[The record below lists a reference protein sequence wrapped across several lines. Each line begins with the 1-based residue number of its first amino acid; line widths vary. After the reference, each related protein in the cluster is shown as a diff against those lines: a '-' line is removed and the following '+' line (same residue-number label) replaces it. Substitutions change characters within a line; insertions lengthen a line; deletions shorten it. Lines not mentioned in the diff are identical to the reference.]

1 MLMIMND
8 SLTKIATDPL
18 QAMAK
23 VRGGLD
29 WDEAN
34 QLARWLDLPIA
45 KLSQVLQISPATMTR
60 RRKGRFDPP
69 ESDRILRFARLWLLA
84 CDAVGGPEGARSWL
98 KRPQYG
104 LHGAVPIEMARFE
117 TGAREVES
125 LLRRILYGVLV

>member
-1 MLMIMND
+1 MNA
-8 SLTKIATDPL
+8 SLTKVVSNPV
-18 QAMAK
+18 QAMEK
-23 VRGGLD
+23 VMRGLD

-45 KLSQVLQISPATMTR
+45 KLGQVLQISPATMTR
-60 RRKGRFDPP
+60 RRKSRFDPP

-104 LHGAVPIEMARFE
+104 LNGAVPIEMARFE

-125 LLRRILYGVLV
+125 LLRRILYGILA